1 MTKLVMISWKKGLR
15 TVSLIDAVRGYS
27 TGSLISARAEVER
40 LLSGEAVTLEFASEG
55 VRDEFRKK
63 AEGYGVIFG

>member
-40 LLSGEAVTLEFASEG
+40 LPDQHIG
-55 VRDEFRKK
+55 VDQHR
-63 AEGYGVIFG
+63 